1 MSKSPLVAVS
11 MAALS
16 LNLMSG
22 GAVFAASGEAE
33 ATQTRTQRAAAAAA
47 ARDQEAQEGDT
58 EGEGAPEAGANRR
71 NRNSQPAP
79 PTPEEIAASAQV
91 VATAAA
97 SGCQVTSANLLGQTE
112 ENFLT
117 YEAACASGPGYILIA
132 STPPRAID
140 CVLLAGQADIERSR
154 DPAADVGTQCL
165 IPQNTDVVRVVRAY
179 AAEAGITCTVD
190 QGASI
195 GKSRDE
201 NLIYEVGCDGV
212 DGAWIE
218 RLPTGWKL
226 TECVQVVGQNGTCRF
241 STAAE
246 QNATLKARF
255 ASSAEAAACD
265 PTQARYMGANANGSF
280 FEAKCAA
287 GNGVIVRFDTQ
298 FAVQQVYP
306 CEVAQ
311 RIGGGCTMT
320 VVPPLPE
327 TAAPAT
333 R

>member
-1 MSKSPLVAVS
+1 MFRMSLTAVISGAAVAL
-11 MAALS
+11 AAL
-16 LNLMSG
+16 
-22 GAVFAASGEAE
+22 AAPAL
-33 ATQTRTQRAAAAAA
+33 
-47 ARDQEAQEGDT
+47 AQEGGGYAVPQTNPTGDQVN
-58 EGEGAPEAGANRR
+58 EQNDRSNEESGRNRR

-79 PTPEEIAASAQV
+79 PTPEEIAAAAQV
-91 VATAAA
+91 MATAAA
-97 SGCQVTSANLLGQTE
+97 PGCQVTSATLLGQTE
-112 ENFLT
+112 EQFLT
-117 YEAACASGPGYILIA
+117 YEAACASGPGYILIG

-154 DPAADVGTQCL
+154 DPAAEVGTQCL
-165 IPQNTDVVRVVRAY
+165 IPQNTDVVRVVSAY
-179 AAEAGITCTVD
+179 AAEAGITCTID
-190 QGASI
+190 QAASI
-195 GKSRDE
+195 GKSREE
-201 NLIYEVGCDGV
+201 NLIYEVGCNGV

-226 TECVQVVGQNGTCRF
+226 TECVQVVSQNGACRF
-241 STAAE
+241 STVSE

-255 ASSAEAAACD
+255 ASSAEAAVCD

-287 GNGVIVRFDTQ
+287 GNGVIVRFDTR

-311 RIGGGCTMT
+311 RIGGGCTLT

-327 TAAPAT
+327 PTAPAPAPAT
-333 R
+333 PQ

>member
-1 MSKSPLVAVS
+1 MSNSPFVAVS
-11 MAALS
+11 MAALC

-22 GAVFAASGEAE
+22 SAVFAASGEAE
-33 ATQTRTQRAAAAAA
+33 ATQTRTQRALATSAAE
-47 ARDQEAQEGDT
+47 QEAQDGEG
-58 EGEGAPEAGANRR
+58 EGEGAAQPGANRR
-71 NRNSQPAP
+71 NRNSQPTP
-79 PTPEEIAASAQV
+79 PTPEEIAASAQTM
-91 VATAAA
+91 ATAAG
-97 SGCQVTSANLLGQTE
+97 SNCQVTSATLLGQTE
-112 ENFLT
+112 EQFLT
-117 YEAACASGPGYILIA
+117 YEAACASGPGYILIG

-165 IPQNTDVVRVVRAY
+165 IPQNTDVVRVVSAY
-179 AAEAGITCTVD
+179 AVDAGITCAVD

-195 GKSRDE
+195 GKSREE
-201 NLIYEVGCDGV
+201 NLIYEVGCNGV

-218 RLPTGWKL
+218 RLPTGWKV
-226 TECVQVVGQNGTCRF
+226 TECVQVVSQNGRCRF
-241 STAAE
+241 STVDE

-287 GNGVIVRFDTQ
+287 GNGFIVRFDTQ

-311 RIGGGCTMT
+311 RVGGGCTMT

-327 TAAPAT
+327 AAAPAT
-333 R
+333 PQ